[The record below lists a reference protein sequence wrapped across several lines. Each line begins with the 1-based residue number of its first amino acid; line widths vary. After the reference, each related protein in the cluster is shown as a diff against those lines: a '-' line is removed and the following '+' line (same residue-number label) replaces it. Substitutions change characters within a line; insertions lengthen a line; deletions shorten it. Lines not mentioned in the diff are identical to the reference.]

1 MPDDKSKLFQFP
13 QLYAVEA
20 SAGSGKTYCLARR
33 YLQLLINPYL
43 KPEEI
48 PLDTILAITFT
59 NKAALEMKERILDL
73 LKRIA
78 LNKFPD
84 RKEEE
89 ELLSS
94 LGVDETYARQKA
106 FRIMDHILKNYNF
119 FQVQTIDSF
128 INAILSGCAFKL
140 GLSANFTTEREYREY
155 LVLSLD
161 KLIERAHEDK
171 EVLAIFHN
179 FLRQYIYLE
188 NAPGWF
194 PKQNIM
200 SIITSLYSKSA
211 RFSGSFI
218 ASSIKYGDILA
229 LKKDILSFAQKL
241 KVCLPEGTDKRFI
254 KALSVFLTENKEN
267 FDIDEVSTFFK
278 REELPLNKS
287 SLPSAKADKLWQR
300 IRERLQ
306 ELAESESLFM
316 YNYYIDIFN
325 AALLDLEAEVRRDD
339 ILFLEAL
346 NKEAAI
352 LFQEKNLNLPEL
364 YWRLATR
371 FGHFLLDEFQDTS
384 GLQWEN
390 LNPMVK
396 EALSTSGSLFFVGDK
411 KQAIYRFRGGE
422 TGLIGSIKKE
432 FGKINFISESL
443 TRNFR
448 SQRQIVEFNNLIFSR
463 ANLERF
469 LDALSTSK
477 KDDPLLGEADK
488 EAVLDVFSAA
498 RQEYLESK
506 PGGFVLLER
515 SGANNIRDK
524 EAEARE
530 RLIPLVKELTVRFN
544 PEDIA
549 ILVRKNDEAALVTS
563 WFLGE
568 GIPVESETTLDIRQ
582 NPYIKELVS
591 FLRFLNSPIDNLS
604 FASFILGDI
613 FSRASGLE
621 NIKIRDFIFDLHR
634 GGQARGYLYREFRQ
648 AFPEIWDVL
657 LEEFFRN
664 VGFVPLYELMVSILG
679 KLSVLKEFPEYQAF
693 FMGFLELIRRQEEE
707 TPGITGF
714 LEFFSAARAEELY
727 VNSSSNQAI
736 KVLTIHKAKGLEF
749 PVVIVP
755 FLEINIRV
763 DDEIVVENDLGLTL
777 LYSKKSYADF
787 SPRMRRIR
795 SREYLKALT
804 DELNAVYVALTRAA
818 HELYLFVPEKGER
831 GANIACG
838 LFTQE
843 HMESGER
850 TTRGKDISAGPLPI
864 DIPVSEYKDWIH
876 LLRDEFVEKGVL
888 RWRDKVQR
896 GEILHY
902 ILSCIGNL
910 YKQDKKAALEQ
921 ALELCRARF
930 PLIEDFAEFKN
941 TLQAL
946 LSREELRD
954 FFEVAAGN
962 VFTEKEIVNR
972 FGDTK
977 RIDRLV
983 ITPVEAIIL
992 DYKSEKEE
1000 AGDNQEQVREYIAI
1014 IREIYPKLKVRG
1026 LLLYLDDLSTE
1037 EIR

>member
-1 MPDDKSKLFQFP
+1 MPNDKSKLFQFP
-13 QLYAVEA
+13 QVYAVEA

-33 YLQLLINPYL
+33 YLQLLINPCL

-73 LKRIA
+73 LKKIA
-78 LNKFPD
+78 LNKFSD

-106 FRIMDHILKNYNF
+106 FKIMDHILKNYNF

-140 GLSANFTTEREYREY
+140 DLSANFTTEREYREY

-179 FLRQYIYLE
+179 FLKQYIYLE

-194 PKQNIM
+194 PKQHIL
-200 SIITSLYSKSA
+200 SIITALYSKSA
-211 RFSGSFI
+211 KFSGNFLV
-218 ASSIKYGDILA
+218 SSINYKDILKLKEEILA
-229 LKKDILSFAQKL
+229 LMHKL
-241 KVCLPEGTDKRFI
+241 QDELLEGTHKTFV
-254 KALSVFLTENKEN
+254 KALASFLGENKEYFDLDDVSN
-267 FDIDEVSTFFK
+267 FFRKEDY
-278 REELPLNKS
+278 PLNKGCRI
-287 SLPSAKADKLWQR
+287 SARTEKIWFR
-300 IRERLQ
+300 IRDRLKDLS
-306 ELAESESLFM
+306 EAESLFA

-325 AALLDLEAEVRRDD
+325 AALSDLKALASRDD
-339 ILFLEAL
+339 MLFLEAL
-346 NKEAAI
+346 NKEAAV

-364 YWRLATR
+364 YWRLASR

-384 GLQWEN
+384 ALQWEN
-390 LNPMVK
+390 LKPMVK
-396 EALSTSGSLFFVGDK
+396 EALSSSGSLFFVGDK

-422 TGLIGSIKKE
+422 TGLIDSIKEE
-432 FGKINFISESL
+432 FGKIHVIAESL

-469 LDALSTSK
+469 LNALSASK
-477 KDDPLLGEADK
+477 KDDSLLGEADK
-488 EAVLDVFSAA
+488 EAILDVFGAA
-498 RQEYLESK
+498 RQEFLESK

-515 SGANNIRDK
+515 LGSNNIRNK
-524 EAEARE
+524 EAQVRE
-530 RLIPLVKELTVRFN
+530 RLIPLVKELTDRFN

-549 ILVRKNDEAALVTS
+549 ILVRKNDEAQTVTS
-563 WFLGE
+563 WLLE
-568 GIPVESETTLDIRQ
+568 ELIPVESEATLDIRQ

-591 FLRFLNSPIDNLS
+591 LLRFLNSPIDNLS

-613 FSRASGLE
+613 FSRASRLE
-621 NIKIRDFIFDLHR
+621 QTRLRDFIFDLNR

-648 AFPEIWDVL
+648 AFPEVWDEL
-657 LEEFFRN
+657 LEEFFKN
-664 VGFVPLYELMVSILG
+664 VGFVPLYELVVSILG
-679 KLSVLKEFPEYQAF
+679 KLNILQEFPEYQAF
-693 FMGFLELIRRQEEE
+693 FMGFIELIRRQEEKS
-707 TPGITGF
+707 PCISGF
-714 LEFFSAARAEELY
+714 LEFFSTARPEELY
-727 VNSSSNQAI
+727 VNSSSNRAI

-749 PVVIVP
+749 PVAIVP

-763 DDEIVVENDLGLTL
+763 DDEIVVENEQGLAL
-777 LYSKKSYADF
+777 LYNKKSYADF
-787 SPRMRRIR
+787 SPRLRKIR
-795 SREYLKALT
+795 SREYLKALI
-804 DELNAVYVALTRAA
+804 DELNAIYVALTRAA
-818 HELYLFVPEKGER
+818 QELYVFVPEKGER

-838 LFTQE
+838 LFTQT
-843 HMESGER
+843 HMESGDK
-850 TTRGKDISAGPLPI
+850 TMRGKDISGVSMPI

-902 ILSCIGNL
+902 ILSFIGNL
-910 YKQDKKAALEQ
+910 HGQDKKMIIEQ
-921 ALELCRARF
+921 ALEYCRARF
-930 PLIEDFAEFKN
+930 PLVDDLSEFKN
-941 TLQAL
+941 TVQEL
-946 LSREELRD
+946 LSKEELRV

-972 FGDTK
+972 FGDTL

-983 ITPVEAIIL
+983 ITGTGAIII

-1000 AGDNQEQVREYIAI
+1000 SGGYQEQVREYMGI
-1014 IREIYPKLKVRG
+1014 IQEIYPQLEVKG
-1026 LLLYLDDLSTE
+1026 MLLYLDDLSAE
-1037 EIR
+1037 EI